1 MDSAGYTRGAPR
13 ASARLICPDADATCM
28 PRLPRSRCA
37 ANATAA
43 ARAARAQGVA
53 DFLVSWIPLYYPLK
67 LGFILW
73 LQLPSTQGATRIYM
87 QFVQPQLKL
96 HEGRIDGSLDQARS
110 FATTSVQDIRQ
121 KGVATWG
128 SEMLQR
134 AKSSSAAGGS
144 SAQQDNS
151 AHVA

>member
-1 MDSAGYTRGAPR
+1 MAVP
-13 ASARLICPDADATCM
+13 CADA
-28 PRLPRSRCA
+28 PPKPSHLPARC
-37 ANATAA
+37 TS
-43 ARAARAQGVA
+43 QGVA
-53 DFLVSWIPLYYPLK
+53 DWLISWIPLYYPLK

-144 SAQQDNS
+144 STQQDNS

>member
-1 MDSAGYTRGAPR
+1 
-13 ASARLICPDADATCM
+13 
-28 PRLPRSRCA
+28 
-37 ANATAA
+37 
-43 ARAARAQGVA
+43 
-53 DFLVSWIPLYYPLK
+53 
-67 LGFILW
+67 
-73 LQLPSTQGATRIYM
+73 M

-134 AKSSSAAGGS
+134 AKSRSAAGGS

>member
-1 MDSAGYTRGAPR
+1 MTRGERLRTWHAPPGHGR
-13 ASARLICPDADATCM
+13 ALCRRPPPD
-28 PRLPRSRCA
+28 
-37 ANATAA
+37 
-43 ARAARAQGVA
+43 
-53 DFLVSWIPLYYPLK
+53 PLK

>member
-1 MDSAGYTRGAPR
+1 M
-13 ASARLICPDADATCM
+13 ARPSRSWPCLVPT
-28 PRLPRSRCA
+28 PPPKPSHLPARC
-37 ANATAA
+37 TS
-43 ARAARAQGVA
+43 QGVA
-53 DFLVSWIPLYYPLK
+53 DWLISWIPLYYPLK

-134 AKSSSAAGGS
+134 AKSRSAAGGS

>member
-1 MDSAGYTRGAPR
+1 MTRGERLRTWHAPPGHGR
-13 ASARLICPDADATCM
+13 ALCRRPPPPKPSH
-28 PRLPRSRCA
+28 LPARCA
-37 ANATAA
+37 S
-43 ARAARAQGVA
+43 QGVA
-53 DFLVSWIPLYYPLK
+53 DWLISWIPLYYPLK